1 MTDDK
6 RHDPSRR
13 RVHTDERGHTVFDGT
28 INTGKFELVSTQR
41 LKALL
46 DDEKSGHREAAARL
60 ADSDQDGYLAQDSS
74 GHLQIIDDDDL
85 QSLLDASQQAP
96 GKTRP
101 APPAPEPEVAQDDE
115 ELSLVSTQR
124 LRKLLDIPEGPG
136 EKASEQPV
144 KDEIGGFDP
153 YNSS

>member
-1 MTDDK
+1 MTDEK
-6 RHDPSRR
+6 RHDPAKR
-13 RVHTDERGHTVFDGT
+13 RVHTDEHGHSVLDGT
-28 INTGKFELVSTQR
+28 VNTGKFELVSTQR

-46 DDEKSGHREAAARL
+46 EDEKSGHRESAAKL

-74 GHLQIIDDDDL
+74 GHLQIIDDDEL
-85 QSLLDASQQAP
+85 QSLLDASHPAP
-96 GKTRP
+96 AKSRP
-101 APPAPEPEVAQDDE
+101 ATVAPEPATADDDE

-136 EKASEQPV
+136 DKAAEKPI